1 MFRSLAGLWKFVM
14 HAVIGCPQWIRSLLQ
29 LRHFTI
35 WFSFTATRTLNPF
48 HANYCG
54 RFHFARPP
62 LRNHK
67 MFRRLHLFIDANLA
81 RAAGLPVWKWK
92 NAHCA

>member
-1 MFRSLAGLWKFVM
+1 MFRSLAGLWKFVV
-14 HAVIGCPQWIRSLLQ
+14 HAVTRCPQWIRSLLQ

-35 WFSFTATRTLNPF
+35 WFLFTVTRTLNPF

-54 RFHFARPP
+54 RSHFARPRH
-62 LRNHK
+62 RNNK

-81 RAAGLPVWKWK
+81 RAAGLSVWKGK
-92 NAHCA
+92 NAQHA